1 MSSIFDKNSFLFGG
15 NTVFVEEL
23 YQRYLEDPNSVDIS
37 WQNLFKEYD
46 GSQQKQYPSWG
57 SHPKIVGTVDTE
69 VKTSPAA
76 SKATSN
82 SKSATIVAPIISD
95 QANLTLRAQ
104 LLVEAYK
111 ERAHLLTTL
120 DPLGLEQPKTK
131 TELRLTPA
139 DFGITDITGKID
151 PIFGAS
157 TIDQLV
163 ATLDRIYAGTIGME
177 CAHVLELK
185 EREWLHTQ
193 FQSRPIFTKDEK
205 ISILQSLVGIEGMET
220 YIHTKFP
227 GAKRF
232 SVEGGDASIAALE
245 YSVEYLASHGAS
257 EVMIGM
263 AHRGRLATLTRVVGK
278 ADRAI
283 LAEFSGKSAF
293 DKSLGIAGDVKY
305 HMGYK
310 NKKTCKNGD
319 VVEISLLPNPSHL
332 EAVNPVLA
340 GAVRARQDAI
350 GDTARRKVVGILIH
364 GDAAFCGQ
372 GVVGESLT
380 MSYLPPYSTG
390 GIIHFVIN
398 NQVGFTATGSD
409 GHPGRYS
416 TDIAKM
422 SGSPIFHINGDDPDA
437 VIFATKIAVEYTQKF
452 GKDPIVEVMCYRKY
466 GHNEGDEPMYTQPVM
481 YEIIK
486 KKQSPGAI
494 YAASLEKDGV
504 IEHGQYQSMQQKFKA
519 YMDDEF
525 AAANDYAPIPHKFD
539 GLWEGFVRSDN
550 ASIKTAVDKDALV
563 SLGTSLCSVPN
574 DFSLNPKLGKLF
586 ELRKE
591 DLTKDQPIDWATGEQ
606 LAFASLL
613 KDGIDI
619 RFTGQDV
626 GRGTFSHRH
635 SVLRDQKNNS
645 TYLPLN
651 NLGALGKYYVADSNL
666 SEYGVLG
673 FEFGY
678 STINPKNMT
687 IWEAQFGDFAN
698 GAQIMFDQFICSSET
713 KWMQMSGLIMLL
725 PHGFEGQGPEHS
737 SARLERYL
745 QLCAENNIQVVNPTT
760 PSSLFHL
767 LRRQMLRN
775 FRKPLVIMS
784 PKSLLRHKLA
794 VSKLDE
800 LATGHFKEVIDDE
813 AKYYL
818 SATRLVL
825 CSGKVY
831 YDLLEARE
839 KAGLKNVA
847 LIRLEQIYPFPE
859 KQIVEIVGKY
869 KVAQDIVWCQEEP
882 KNMGA
887 WNFVHSNLDYNKL
900 LYVGRKDAA
909 SPSTGYM
916 SVHTEEQT
924 RLVQEAL
931 KLI

>member
-15 NTVFVEEL
+15 NSVFVEEL
-23 YQRYLEDPNSVDIS
+23 YQRYLQDQSSVDVS
-37 WQNLFKEYD
+37 WQQFFKEYAPE
-46 GSQQKQYPSWG
+46 QKQYPSWG
-57 SHPKIVGTVDTE
+57 SHPKVVGAVDTE
-69 VKTSPAA
+69 IKAPAKDAPKT
-76 SKATSN
+76 
-82 SKSATIVAPIISD
+82 TIVSD
-95 QANLTLRAQ
+95 QSVLTLKAR

-111 ERAHLLTTL
+111 EHGHLLTNL
-120 DPLGLEQPKTK
+120 DPLNLEKPKTK
-131 TELRLTPA
+131 AELALTPA
-139 DFGITDITGKID
+139 DFGITDTSGKID
-151 PIFGAS
+151 TMLGAS
-157 TIDQLV
+157 TIEQLI
-163 ATLDRIYAGTIGME
+163 ATLDRTYAGTIGME
-177 CAHVLELK
+177 CAHVMEK
-185 EREWLHTQ
+185 SEREWLHSK
-193 FQSRPIFTKDEK
+193 FQSRPIFSKEEK
-205 ISILQSLVGIEGMET
+205 LSILQSLIDTEGMET

-232 SVEGGDASIAALE
+232 SVEGGDATIAALE

-278 ADRAI
+278 PDRAV
-283 LAEFSGKSAF
+283 LAEFAGKSAF

-310 NKKTCKNGD
+310 NQKTCKNGS
-319 VVEISLLPNPSHL
+319 VVDISLLPNPSHL

-340 GAVRARQDAI
+340 GAVRARQDSM
-350 GDTARRKVVGILIH
+350 GDVERRKVVGILIH

-372 GVVGESLT
+372 GVVPESLT
-380 MSYLPPYSTG
+380 MSYLAPYSTG
-390 GIIHFVIN
+390 GIMHFVIN
-398 NQVGFTATGSD
+398 NQVGFTATAKD

-422 SGSPIFHINGDDPDA
+422 SGSPIFHINGDDAEA

-452 GKDPIVEVMCYRKY
+452 GKDPVLEIICYRKY

-481 YEIIK
+481 YDIIK
-486 KKQSPGAI
+486 QKKSPAKI
-494 YAASLEKDGV
+494 YSESLEKEGT
-504 IEHGQYQSMQQKFKA
+504 ISAGEFQIMQQKFKA

-525 AAANDYAPIPHKFD
+525 AGANDYVPKPHKFE
-539 GLWEGFVRSDN
+539 GLWEGFVRSDEK
-550 ASIKTAVDKDALV
+550 IVKTAVDKATLISMGTALCQ
-563 SLGTSLCSVPN
+563 TPPN
-574 DFSLNPKLGKLF
+574 FALNPKLGKLF

-613 KDGIDI
+613 KDGINI
-619 RFTGQDV
+619 RLTGQDA

-635 SVLRDQKNNS
+635 SVLHDQKNDS

-651 NLGALGKYYVADSNL
+651 HLDTKGKYFVADSNL
-666 SEYGVLG
+666 SEDGVLG

-678 STINPKNMT
+678 STINPKNLT

-698 GAQIMFDQFICSSET
+698 GAQIMFDQFIASSET
-713 KWMQMSGLIMLL
+713 KWMQMSGLVMLL

-745 QLCAENNIQVVNPTT
+745 QACAENNIQVMNITT
-760 PSSLFHL
+760 PASLFHA
-767 LRRQMLRN
+767 LRRQMMRN
-775 FRKPLVIMS
+775 FRKPLIIMS

-800 LATGHFKEVIDDE
+800 LSNGCFNEVIDDE
-813 AKYYL
+813 AKYYT

-825 CSGKVY
+825 CTGKIY
-831 YDLLEARE
+831 YDLWEARE
-839 KAGLKNVA
+839 KAGIKNVA
-847 LIRLEQIYPFPE
+847 LIRLEQIYPFPD

-869 KVAQDIVWCQEEP
+869 KIAQDIVWCQEEP

-909 SPSTGYM
+909 SPATGYM
-916 SVHTEEQT
+916 SVHTEEQSRIVKET
-924 RLVQEAL
+924 L
-931 KLI
+931 KM

>member
-1 MSSIFDKNSFLFGG
+1 MSAIFDKNSFLFGG
-15 NTVFVEEL
+15 NTIFIEEL
-23 YQRYLEDPNSVDIS
+23 YQRYLQDPHYVDAT
-37 WQNLFKEYD
+37 WQNFFKEYE
-46 GSQQKQYPSWG
+46 GSHNKQSPSWG
-57 SHPKIVGTVDTE
+57 SYPKVVGTIDPE
-69 VKTSPAA
+69 IKAPAKDSPKTS
-76 SKATSN
+76 SSTG
-82 SKSATIVAPIISD
+82 TD
-95 QANLTLRAQ
+95 QAILTLKAK
-104 LLVEAYK
+104 LLLEAYK
-111 ERAHLLTTL
+111 ENAHLMTRL
-120 DPLGLEQPKTK
+120 DPLGLEPVKTK
-131 TELRLTPA
+131 TELKLTPA
-139 DFGITDITGKID
+139 NFGITDLMGKID
-151 PIFGAS
+151 PILGS
-157 TIDQLV
+157 TTIEQFI
-163 ATLDRIYAGTIGME
+163 ATLDEIYAGTVGIE
-177 CAHVLELK
+177 CSHLLDLQ
-185 EREWLHTQ
+185 EREWLHTK
-193 FQSRPIFTKDEK
+193 FQSRPVFSKEEK
-205 ISILQSLVGIEGMET
+205 ISILQSLVDVEGMET

-232 SVEGGDASIAALE
+232 SVEGGDATIAALE

-257 EVMIGM
+257 EVIIGM

-283 LAEFSGKSAF
+283 LAEFAGKSAF
-293 DKSLGIAGDVKY
+293 DKNLGIAGDVKY
-305 HMGYK
+305 HMGYQ
-310 NKKTCKNGD
+310 NKKTCKNGNVLD
-319 VVEISLLPNPSHL
+319 ISLLPNPSHL

-350 GDTARRKVVGILIH
+350 GDIERRKVVGILIH

-372 GVVGESLT
+372 GVVGESLA
-380 MSYLPPYSTG
+380 MSYLEPYSTG
-390 GIIHFVIN
+390 GILHFVIN
-398 NQVGFTATGSD
+398 NQVGFTAVGKN

-422 SGSPIFHINGDDPDA
+422 SGSPIFHVNGDDPDA

-452 GKDPIVEVMCYRKY
+452 GKDPIIEVMCYRKY

-481 YEIIK
+481 YNVIK
-486 KKQSPGAI
+486 QKQSPATI
-494 YAASLEKDGV
+494 YASILEKEGV
-504 IEHGQYQSMQQKFKA
+504 LAEGEFLSMQQKFKA

-525 AAANDYAPIPHKFD
+525 AAANTYVPMPHKFD
-539 GLWEGFVRSDN
+539 GLWEGFVRSD
-550 ASIKTAVDKDALV
+550 SSHIDTFVDKDTLV
-563 SLGTSLCSVPN
+563 SLGKSLCNVPD
-574 DFSLNPKLGKLF
+574 DFDLNPKLKKLF

-606 LAFASLL
+606 LAFATLL
-613 KDGIDI
+613 KDGVNI
-619 RFTGQDV
+619 RLTGQDV

-635 SVLRDQKNNS
+635 SVLRDQTNGS

-651 NLGALGKYYVADSNL
+651 HLDSIGKYYVADSNL

-687 IWEAQFGDFAN
+687 IWEAQFGDFGN

-745 QLCAENNIQVVNPTT
+745 QLCAEDNIQVANPTT
-760 PSSLFHL
+760 PGSLFHL
-767 LRRQMLRN
+767 LRRQMMRN
-775 FRKPLVIMS
+775 FRKPLVVMS

-800 LATGHFKEVIDDE
+800 LAAGHFMEVIDDE
-813 AKYYL
+813 SKHYM

-839 KAGLKNVA
+839 KANFKNVA
-847 LIRLEQIYPFPE
+847 IIRLEQLYPFPE
-859 KQIVEIVGKY
+859 KQIIDIVAKY
-869 KVAQDIVWCQEEP
+869 KVAQEIVWCQEEP
-882 KNMGA
+882 RNMGA
-887 WNFVHSNLDYNKL
+887 WHFVRSNLDYNKL

-909 SPSTGYM
+909 SPATGYM

-924 RLVQEAL
+924 MLVQEAL
-931 KLI
+931 KIK